1 MRDRYGDFAMLLETA
16 EVLWTARYDY
26 DPGWV
31 LKVHSHEFF
40 QAVYLVAGAGTLT
53 LDGTQ
58 YPLEPCH
65 VFVASPGVTHGLKA
79 STRVRTLD
87 MKFNVRNRALAS
99 ALRAIMP
106 LYCAADSSIR
116 RLFERIWQE
125 GDGQQPLYREM
136 CALYLLEFLLR
147 LQRISPPRKAATPV
161 SRTETEV
168 ARADML
174 TGTVMS
180 FVSEHIAE
188 PLTVRRLADELGCSE
203 RSLRQHL
210 HNLLGVSPMEY
221 VTHFR
226 IDRAKSLIRESD
238 CALKEVASMVGFRS
252 IHHFTRVFHRVTGMS
267 PGAWRERYARGVRK
281 DININPGFRN
291 ENWTVQ
297 RGA

>member
-1 MRDRYGDFAMLLETA
+1 MLLETA

-31 LKVHSHEFF
+31 LARHSHEFF
-40 QAVYLVAGAGTLT
+40 QAVYLVAGAGTLS
-53 LDGTQ
+53 LDGTE
-58 YPLEPCH
+58 YPVKPSH
-65 VFVASPGVTHGLKA
+65 VFVAPPGVTHGLKA

-87 MKFNVRNRALAS
+87 IKFNVRNRALVS
-99 ALRAIMP
+99 ALRGITP

-116 RLFERIWQE
+116 TPFERIWQE
-125 GDGQQPLYREM
+125 GDGQEPLYREM
-136 CALYLLEFLLR
+136 CALHLLELLLR
-147 LQRISPPRKAATPV
+147 LQRISPARKTATPV

-174 TGTVMS
+174 TGAVMS
-180 FVSEHIAE
+180 FVSEHVAE
-188 PLTVRRLADELGCSE
+188 PLTVRRLAGELGCSE

-210 HNLLGVSPMEY
+210 HDVLGVSPLQY

-226 IDRAKSLIRESD
+226 IDRAKCLIRESD

-252 IHHFTRVFHRVTGMS
+252 IHHFTRVFHQITGKS
-267 PGAWRERYARGVRK
+267 PGAWRETYARGVRK

-291 ENWTVQ
+291 EDWIVE

>member
-1 MRDRYGDFAMLLETA
+1 MLLETV

-31 LKVHSHEFF
+31 LKRHSHEFF

-58 YPLEPCH
+58 YPMEPSH
-65 VFVASPGVTHGLKA
+65 VFVAPPGVTHGLNA

-87 MKFNVRNRALAS
+87 MKFNVRNRALVS
-99 ALRAIMP
+99 ALRGITP
-106 LYCAADSSIR
+106 LYCSADSSIR
-116 RLFERIWQE
+116 TLFERIWQE
-125 GDGQQPLYREM
+125 GDRQEPLYREM
-136 CALYLLEFLLR
+136 CALHLLEFLLR
-147 LQRISPPRKAATPV
+147 LRRISPVRKAATPV
-161 SRTETEV
+161 SRAETGG

-174 TGTVMS
+174 TGAVMS
-180 FVSEHIAE
+180 FVREHIAE
-188 PLTVRRLADELGCSE
+188 PLTVRRLAGELGCSE
-203 RSLRQHL
+203 RSFRQHL
-210 HNLLGVSPMEY
+210 HDVLGVSPRQY

-238 CALKEVASMVGFRS
+238 CALKEVASIVGFRS
-252 IHHFTRVFHRVTGMS
+252 IHHFTRVFHRITGMS
-267 PGAWRERYARGVRK
+267 PGAWRETYARGIRK

-291 ENWTVQ
+291 EDWIVE

>member
-1 MRDRYGDFAMLLETA
+1 MLLETA

-31 LKVHSHEFF
+31 LERHSHEFF

-58 YPLEPCH
+58 YPIEPSH
-65 VFVASPGVTHGLKA
+65 VLVAPPGVTHGLKA
-79 STRVRTLD
+79 RTRVRTLD
-87 MKFNVRNRALAS
+87 MKFNVRNRALVS
-99 ALRAIMP
+99 ALRGITP
-106 LYCAADSSIR
+106 LYCAADSRIR
-116 RLFERIWQE
+116 TLFERVWQE
-125 GDGQQPLYREM
+125 GDGQEPLYREM
-136 CALYLLEFLLR
+136 CALHLLEFLLWLR
-147 LQRISPPRKAATPV
+147 RIGPARKTATPV

-174 TGTVMS
+174 TGAVMS

-188 PLTVRRLADELGCSE
+188 PLTVRRLAGELGRSE
-203 RSLRQHL
+203 RSLRRHF
-210 HNLLGVSPMEY
+210 HGVLGVSPVQY

-238 CALKEVASMVGFRS
+238 CALKEIASMVGFRS
-252 IHHFTRVFHRVTGMS
+252 IHHFTVVFHRTTGTS
-267 PGAWRERYARGVRK
+267 PGAWRETFARGIRK
-281 DININPGFRN
+281 DININPEFRN
-291 ENWTVQ
+291 VDRIVE